1 MAELDDKSRKDLIA
15 KLSKQFSAEHN
26 AVLEKIGAE
35 HEGNVRRLGDEIAV
49 RDNDIALLKADID
62 QLHSVSKLRDA
73 LFAVSD
79 SLNIAA
85 KRLEASV
92 TLTDPLATV
101 DAVAVANE
109 AKTIQALADQLL
121 TVVGLPKRAVGT
133 F

>member
-15 KLSKQFSAEHN
+15 KLSKQFTAEHN

-62 QLHSVSKLRDA
+62 QLHGVRKLRDA

-85 KRLEASV
+85 RRLEAGA
-92 TLTDPLATV
+92 TLTDPSATI
-101 DAVAVANE
+101 DAGAILNE